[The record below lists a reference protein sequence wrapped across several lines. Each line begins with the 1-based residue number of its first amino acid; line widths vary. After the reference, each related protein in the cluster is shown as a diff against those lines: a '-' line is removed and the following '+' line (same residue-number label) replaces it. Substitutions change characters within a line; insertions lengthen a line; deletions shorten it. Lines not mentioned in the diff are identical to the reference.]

1 MRQVNL
7 YKIPESS
14 EATPGTKQGALKR
27 IREVYEANKVEINR
41 VLLEMQA
48 AEDPRRRPL
57 YRGTTFYDIFEQ
69 NVLDT
74 LSAKYGGNDERDR
87 IKKDKEW
94 VENDVNIEEALDRT
108 LRNRKFTSLQTRFKI
123 NFLNAIKKSHPSYWQ
138 FLQKHFAY
146 GGATYEGISLDAITF
161 DESTGE
167 YIVLLPNG
175 QRVRF
180 VQERNSAG
188 SYVWV
193 MYYL

>member
-1 MRQVNL
+1 MRKVNL
-7 YKIPESS
+7 YTIPESS
-14 EATPGTKQGALKR
+14 EATPATRQGALKR
-27 IREVYEANKVEINR
+27 IQEVYAANKDEIHR
-41 VLLEMQA
+41 VLMEVEA

-57 YRGTTFYDIFEQ
+57 YKGTTYYDVFEQ
-69 NVLDT
+69 NVLDN
-74 LSAKYGGNDERDR
+74 LSEKYGGNDERDR
-87 IKKDKEW
+87 IKKGNQW
-94 VENDVNIEEALDRT
+94 VENDVNIEEALDKV
-108 LRNRKFTSLQTRFKI
+108 LRNRKFTSLQNRFKI

-138 FLQKHFAY
+138 FLQKHFGYA
-146 GGATYEGISLDAITF
+146 GATYEGISLDAITF

-193 MYYL
+193 MYNL

>member
-1 MRQVNL
+1 MRRVNL
-7 YKIPESS
+7 YEIPESS
-14 EATPGTKQGALKR
+14 EATPATRQGAIKR
-27 IREVYEANKVEINR
+27 IQEVYAANKKEINR

-57 YRGTTFYDIFEQ
+57 YKGTTFYDIFEQ

-74 LSAKYGGNDERDR
+74 LSYKYGGNDERDR
-87 IKKDKEW
+87 IKKNGNW
-94 VENDVNIEEALDRT
+94 QENDVDIEEALEKT
-108 LRNRKFTSLQTRFKI
+108 LKNRKFTSLQNRFKI
-123 NFLNAIKKSHPSYWQ
+123 NFLNSIKKAHPSYWE
-138 FLQKHFAY
+138 FLKKHFAY
-146 GGATYEGISLDAITF
+146 GGATYEGISLDAINY

-180 VQERNSAG
+180 AQERNSAG